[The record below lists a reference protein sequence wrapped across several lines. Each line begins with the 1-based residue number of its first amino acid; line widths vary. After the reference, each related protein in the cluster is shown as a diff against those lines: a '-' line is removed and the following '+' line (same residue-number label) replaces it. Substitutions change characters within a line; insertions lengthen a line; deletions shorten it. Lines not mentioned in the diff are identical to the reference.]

1 VTFVGK
7 KSVIVE
13 RRTPGGASLI
23 TVNKSKLFGIYLTGV
38 MAKEEKA

>member
-13 RRTPGGASLI
+13 RRTP
-23 TVNKSKLFGIYLTGV
+23 VNKSKLFGIYLTGV